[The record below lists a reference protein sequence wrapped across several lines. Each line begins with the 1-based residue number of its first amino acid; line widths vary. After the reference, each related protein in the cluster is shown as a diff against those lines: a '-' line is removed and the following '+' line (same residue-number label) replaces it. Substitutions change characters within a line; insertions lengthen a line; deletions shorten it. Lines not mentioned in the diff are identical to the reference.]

1 MEKVK
6 TLLTEQGYQE
16 LKNELDNLIN
26 VKRPENIKAIKDARA
41 LGDLSE
47 NAEYDAARNEQAEI
61 EGRISQLEKLLENV
75 EIINENKQ
83 DKSKVNVGSTV
94 EIKYI
99 DEDDERYVSLDNYEY
114 DILKNTPLIIYG
126 EGAPHKEIKDVMGMW
141 DVFPTI
147 ANMFNLECNYS
158 LGNDIFSDNEQIVVF
173 PNGDVITNKIFYN
186 NLRDEFVSLNNEP
199 INDDY
204 ITHIRE
210 YAEKR
215 LGVSKA
221 IIVHDLLYKEGKVE
235 RVNSDEKSV
244 KSEQIILFSQYSANY
259 YCFNYYRS

>member
-99 DEDDERYVSLDNYEY
+99 DEDDGVEEY
-114 DILKNTPLIIYG
+114 
-126 EGAPHKEIKDVMGMW
+126 
-141 DVFPTI
+141 
-147 ANMFNLECNYS
+147 
-158 LGNDIFSDNEQIVVF
+158 QIVGSQEADPFAFKISNESPIAKALLNRRVGDVVSVDS
-173 PNGDVITNKIFYN
+173 PNGIYQVEIT
-186 NLRDEFVSLNNEP
+186 S
-199 INDDY
+199 
-204 ITHIRE
+204 IR
-210 YAEKR
+210 
-215 LGVSKA
+215 
-221 IIVHDLLYKEGKVE
+221 
-235 RVNSDEKSV
+235 
-244 KSEQIILFSQYSANY
+244 
-259 YCFNYYRS
+259 